1 MNLIRPSIFSE
12 SAHITAVFTEAN
24 RFSTPQKNSVNGLDF
39 GINTSTNEAETK
51 KNYNSLLNGLGLPPN
66 SLALANQIHSSN
78 IEVIDKP
85 GLYEDTDG
93 LITIKPG
100 LSLGIQVADCAAILI
115 ADEPNQV
122 IGAFHAGWRGAVS
135 NILPKGVEKM
145 KSVGGLV
152 KNFKSYISPCI
163 SEQMFEVGEEV
174 AEQFPDFFVDRS
186 TYSKPHVDLK
196 GYLTHQL
203 IEAGMKME
211 QIEISPGCTMQDNRF
226 FSYRREREKSGRMLG
241 LITLIKK

>member
-12 SAHITAVFTEAN
+12 STGITAVFTEAN
-24 RFSTPQKNSVNGLDF
+24 RSSDSKQNSVNGLDF
-39 GINTSTNEAETK
+39 GINTSTDQAEIK
-51 KNYNSLLNGLGLPPN
+51 KNYNRLLIHLELKPD
-66 SLALANQIHSSN
+66 SVALANQVHNSHVEI
-78 IEVIDKP
+78 IEESGI
-85 GLYEDTDG
+85 YEKTDG
-93 LITIKPG
+93 LITTKPG
-100 LSLGIQVADCAAILI
+100 LSLGIQVADCAAVLI
-115 ADEPNQV
+115 ADETNQM

-135 NILPKGVEKM
+135 NIIPKGVEKM
-145 KSVGGLV
+145 QSIGGHVKS
-152 KNFKSYISPCI
+152 FKSYISPCI

-203 IEAGMKME
+203 IEAGMRME

-226 FSYRREREKSGRMLG
+226 FSYRREQDKSGRMLG
-241 LITLIKK
+241 LISLNKK